1 MSSPF
6 SGPARA
12 NSADPARGIRRHIVI
27 ALIAIVTLF
36 AGIGGWGAFASIAG
50 AVVAPGVVVVEGNI
64 RRVQHRT
71 GGIVGEIH
79 VRDGDRV
86 EAGDV
91 VVTLDAT
98 VTRANLAIIENQIDQ
113 LHASR
118 ARLVAERDAALE
130 VAIPESLAARL
141 GEVEISE
148 LVTAERALFKA
159 RRDMRERRKEQ
170 LDERVVQIGQEVEG
184 LAARRRALDEERALI
199 VQELDGIEMLYAK
212 GLIPFPRIA
221 ELRRARAQLAGEDG
235 QIEAA
240 IAQAQTR
247 IVETRLEW
255 LQYEQ
260 ELLSEVL
267 TGLRESDAQLRELR
281 ERRIAAHDEL
291 ARIDIRA
298 PQNGIVHELAVHTVE
313 GVISAEETIMAIV
326 PDDEQRVIEA
336 RIAPEDIDQAL
347 AARDVVLR
355 LSAFNQR
362 TTPEIAGVIL
372 TISAD
377 LSYDPHSEG
386 GWYRAR
392 IGIPE
397 GEWERVGDRFLVP
410 GMPVEAFIQTGMRTP
425 LSYLVKPLTDHLAR
439 AFREE

>member
-1 MSSPF
+1 MSQS
-6 SGPARA
+6 
-12 NSADPARGIRRHIVI
+12 SADPAVAKSADPVRGIRRHIIIACLVI
-27 ALIAIVTLF
+27 ATLV
-36 AGIGGWGAFASIAG
+36 AGVGGWGAFASIAG
-50 AVVAPGVVVVEGNI
+50 AVVAPGIVVVEGNI

-71 GGIVGEIH
+71 GGIVGEIR
-79 VRDGDRV
+79 VRNGDRV
-86 EAGDV
+86 DAGDV
-91 VVTLDAT
+91 VVALDAT

-113 LHASR
+113 LHARR
-118 ARLVAERDAALE
+118 ARLVAERDGAPD
-130 VAIPESLAARL
+130 VVVPENLAARL
-141 GEVEISE
+141 DDVEIAE
-148 LVTAERALFKA
+148 LVAGERALFTA

-170 LDERVVQIGQEVEG
+170 LDERIAQIGQEIEG
-184 LAARRRALDEERALI
+184 LSARRRALDEERALI
-199 VQELDGIEMLYAK
+199 AQELEGIERLYAK

-221 ELRRARAQLAGEDG
+221 ELRRARAQLAGEDA

-240 IAQAQTR
+240 IAQARTR

-267 TGLRESDAQLRELR
+267 TGLRESDAQLRELA

-298 PQNGIVHELAVHTVE
+298 PQTGIVHDLAVHTVG

-326 PDDEQRVIEA
+326 PDDERRVIEA
-336 RIAPEDIDQAL
+336 RIAPEDIDRAL
-347 AARDVVLR
+347 AASDVVLR

-377 LSYDPHSEG
+377 LSYDPNSES

-392 IGIPE
+392 IAIAP
-397 GEWERVGDRFLVP
+397 GERERLGERFLVP
-410 GMPVEAFIQTGMRTP
+410 GMPVEAFIQTGARTP

>member
-1 MSSPF
+1 MSEASDA
-6 SGPARA
+6 PARSKA
-12 NSADPARGIRRHIVI
+12 ADPVRGIRRHITIAILVI
-27 ALIAIVTLF
+27 ATLV
-36 AGIGGWGAFASIAG
+36 AGVGGWGAFASISG
-50 AVVAPGVVVVEGNI
+50 AVMAPGVVVVEGNI

-86 EAGDV
+86 RAGDIV
-91 VVTLDAT
+91 LTLDAT

-113 LHASR
+113 LVARR

-130 VAIPESLAARL
+130 VIVPESLAARL
-141 GEVEISE
+141 GDTEITE
-148 LVTAERALFKA
+148 LVTGERALFKA
-159 RRDMRERRKEQ
+159 RRDMHERRKEQ
-170 LDERVVQIGQEVEG
+170 LDERIVQIGQEIEG
-184 LAARRRALDEERALI
+184 LTARRLALDEERALI
-199 VQELDGIEMLYAK
+199 VQELEGIEMLYAK

-240 IAQAQTR
+240 IAQARTR

-260 ELLSEVL
+260 QVLSEVL
-267 TGLRESDAQLRELR
+267 TGLHEIDAQLRELR

-298 PQNGIVHELAVHTVE
+298 PQNGIVHELSVHTVG
-313 GVISAEETIMAIV
+313 GVVSAEETIMAIV
-326 PDDEQRVIEA
+326 PDDEQRVVEA

-347 AARDVVLR
+347 AATEAVLR

-362 TTPEIAGVIL
+362 TTPEIMGEIL
-372 TISAD
+372 TIAAD
-377 LSYDPHSEG
+377 LTYDPHQAE

-392 IGIPE
+392 IAIPAS
-397 GEWERVGDRFLVP
+397 EWERVGERFLVP
-410 GMPVEAFIQTGMRTP
+410 GMPVEAFIQTGERTP